1 MWMLFIYHLKMNRK
15 TKIFLPLIIAA
26 SIALGIFLGTSLNY
40 QKKTITFF
48 GGTPQERKIKRLIDY
63 IQYEYVDEVNTDS
76 LLDGTIKNMLDKLDP
91 HSVYISARELE
102 QVSESMNGKFVGIGI
117 QFRMYRDS
125 LTVIKVLEDGPS
137 KKAGIK
143 AGDRILMA
151 DNDTLYGRD
160 ITSNYVMKALKGKPD
175 TSVDLTVYRK
185 SEDRTIPFTIQRG
198 EVPINSVD
206 AHYMLTD
213 DLGYIK
219 INKFAATT
227 FDEFKESLDELID
240 QGMKKLVLDL
250 RHNPGGYMQVATQI
264 IDEFLEDGKLIVFTK
279 NKRERID
286 EIYATDKGDFED
298 GHVFVLI
305 NGASASAS
313 EIVAGALQDN
323 DKGTIVGRRSFGK
336 GLVQQEMQL
345 GDGSAVRLTVS
356 RYYTPTGRSIQKPYE
371 NKMDNEYFNDF
382 ERRFDDGELTS
393 ADSIKV
399 NDTLKYT
406 TPKGKV
412 VYGGGGIIPD
422 VFVAIDTT
430 MFFDNIHYRK
440 LNEFVFDYFDNHLD
454 EFKGWSLDRFE
465 QEFDQD
471 GSIYEGYMNFI
482 EYDGSEMEDAERDNL
497 KLYLKALFAQQV
509 YDVNAYFKIINNRDT
524 MLERVIEL
532 EKEGYPLEP

>member
-1 MWMLFIYHLKMNRK
+1 
-15 TKIFLPLIIAA
+15 LIIAI
-26 SIALGIFLGTSLNY
+26 SIAVGIFLGTSLNY

-63 IQYEYVDEVNTDS
+63 IQYEYVDEVDTDS
-76 LLDGTIKNMLDKLDP
+76 LLDGTIKNMLVKLDP
-91 HSVYISARELE
+91 HSVYIPASELA

-117 QFRMYRDS
+117 QFRMYKDS
-125 LTVIKVLEDGPS
+125 LAVIKVLENGPS

-143 AGDRILMA
+143 TGDRILIA
-151 DNDTLYGRD
+151 NNDTLYGKQINSD
-160 ITSNYVMKALKGKPD
+160 YILKTLKGKPN
-175 TSVDLTVYRK
+175 TTVDLMVYRK
-185 SEDRTIPFTIQRG
+185 SEGKNLFFNITRG
-198 EVPINSVD
+198 EVPIQSVD
-206 AHYMLTD
+206 AYYMINE
-213 DLGYIK
+213 DLGYVK

-227 FDEFKESLDELID
+227 YDEFKVALSALKE

-250 RHNPGGYMQVATQI
+250 RHNPGGYLQVATQI
-264 IDEFLEDGKLIVFTK
+264 IDEFLEEGKLIVFTK
-279 NKRERID
+279 NKKDRID
-286 EIYATDKGDFED
+286 ETFATNKGDFED

-356 RYYTPTGRSIQKPYE
+356 RYYTPTGRSIQKPYDHKG
-371 NKMDNEYFNDF
+371 NGAYFNDF
-382 ERRFDDGELTS
+382 EKRYHNGELMN

-399 NDTLKYT
+399 IDSLKYT

-422 VFVAIDTT
+422 VFVSIDTV
-430 MFFDNIHYRK
+430 R
-440 LNEFVFDYFDNHLD
+440 YFDNYHYQYTQKFVFGYFDENVD
-454 EFKGWSLDRFE
+454 EFKDWSYDRFLSD
-465 QEFDQD
+465 FD
-471 GSIYEGYMNFI
+471 
-482 EYDGSEMEDAERDNL
+482 RDNRIFQEYINYVPKDLQKLEPEEEQSL
-497 KLYLKALFAQQV
+497 KLYFKAAFAQQIF
-509 YDVNAYFKIINNRDT
+509 DFNAYYNIINEQDK

-532 EKEGYPLEP
+532 DKEGYPIEP

>member
-1 MWMLFIYHLKMNRK
+1 ML
-15 TKIFLPLIIAA
+15 
-26 SIALGIFLGTSLNY
+26 
-40 QKKTITFF
+40 
-48 GGTPQERKIKRLIDY
+48 
-63 IQYEYVDEVNTDS
+63 
-76 LLDGTIKNMLDKLDP
+76 
-91 HSVYISARELE
+91 
-102 QVSESMNGKFVGIGI
+102 
-117 QFRMYRDS
+117 
-125 LTVIKVLEDGPS
+125 
-137 KKAGIK
+137 
-143 AGDRILMA
+143 
-151 DNDTLYGRD
+151 
-160 ITSNYVMKALKGKPD
+160 
-175 TSVDLTVYRK
+175 
-185 SEDRTIPFTIQRG
+185 PFTIIRG
-198 EVPINSVD
+198 EVPIKSVD
-206 AHYMLTD
+206 AHYMITD
-213 DLGYIK
+213 ELGYIK

-227 FDEFKESLDELID
+227 YEEFKASLDDLID

-279 NKRERID
+279 NKKERID
-286 EIYATDKGDFED
+286 ETFATGKGDFED

-371 NKMDNEYFNDF
+371 NKGDNEYFNEF
-382 ERRFDDGELTS
+382 ERRYDDGELTS

-399 NDTLKYT
+399 NDTLKYV

-422 VFVAIDTT
+422 VFVALDTT

-440 LNEFVFDYFDNHLD
+440 LNEFVFDYFDQHLD
-454 EFKGWSLDRFE
+454 EFEGWTLQRFE
-465 QEFDQD
+465 NEFDLD
-471 GSIYEGYMNFI
+471 GRIYRRYMDFI
-482 EYDGSEMEDAERDNL
+482 ESDGSEMEPGEEENL
-497 KLYLKALFAQQV
+497 RLYIKALFAQQLF
-509 YDVNAYFKIINNRDT
+509 DVNAYFKIINQQDK

-532 EKEGYPLEP
+532 DREGYPLEP

>member
-1 MWMLFIYHLKMNRK
+1 MSTLFIYHLKMNRK

-63 IQYEYVDEVNTDS
+63 IQYEYVDEVDTDS

-91 HSVYISARELE
+91 HSVYIPARELE

-143 AGDRILMA
+143 AGDRILIA
-151 DNDTLYGRD
+151 DNDTLFGRD
-160 ITSNYVMKALKGKPD
+160 VTSNYVMKALKGKPD
-175 TSVDLTVYRK
+175 TSVDLTIYRK

-227 FDEFKESLDELID
+227 YDEFKESLDALID

-286 EIYATDKGDFED
+286 EIFATDKGDFEE

-371 NKMDNEYFNDF
+371 NKMDSEYFNDF
-382 ERRFDDGELTS
+382 ERRFDDGELTN

-440 LNEFVFDYFDNHLD
+440 LNEYVFDYFDNHLY
-454 EFKGWSLDRFE
+454 EFKGWTLDRFE
-465 QEFDQD
+465 QEFDLD
-471 GSIYEGYMNFI
+471 GSIYRGYMNFI
-482 EYDGSEMEDAERDNL
+482 DFDGSEMDEAERDNL

-509 YDVNAYFKIINNRDT
+509 FDVNAYFKIINNKDT
-524 MLERVIEL
+524 MLDRVIEL
-532 EKEGYPLEP
+532 EKEGYPLDP

>member
-1 MWMLFIYHLKMNRK
+1 MNRK

-26 SIALGIFLGTSLNY
+26 SIAIGIFLGTSLNY

-91 HSVYISARELE
+91 HSVYISANELE

-117 QFRMYRDS
+117 QFRMHRDS

-143 AGDRILMA
+143 AGDRILVA
-151 DNDTLYGRD
+151 DNDTLFGRN
-160 ITSNYVMKALKGKPD
+160 INSNYILKTLKGKPN
-175 TSVDLTVYRK
+175 TSVDITVYRK
-185 SEDRTIPFTIQRG
+185 SEDKTLPFTIIRG

-206 AHYMLTD
+206 AHYMLND

-227 FDEFKESLDELID
+227 YSEFKESLDDLMD
-240 QGMKKLVLDL
+240 KGMKKLVLDL

-279 NKRERID
+279 NKKERID
-286 EIYATDKGDFED
+286 EIFATDKGEFEE

-371 NKMDNEYFNDF
+371 NRGDNEYFNDF
-382 ERRFDDGELTS
+382 ERRYDDGELTS

-399 NDTLKYT
+399 NDTLKYV

-430 MFFDNIHYRK
+430 MFFDNIHYRR
-440 LNEFVFDYFDNHLD
+440 LNDFVFDYFDHHMD
-454 EFKGWSLDRFE
+454 EFEGWTLDKFE
-465 QEFDQD
+465 REFDAD
-471 GSIYEGYMNFI
+471 GRIYNQYMDFI
-482 EYDGSEMEDAERDNL
+482 DGRNLEMEEGEEENL
-497 KLYLKALFAQQV
+497 KLYIKALFAQQAF
-509 YDVNAYFKIINNRDT
+509 DVNAYFKIINERDK

-532 EKEGYPLEP
+532 DRQGYPLEP

>member
-1 MWMLFIYHLKMNRK
+1 MNRK

-26 SIALGIFLGTSLNY
+26 SIALGIFFGTSLNY

-63 IQYEYVDEVNTDS
+63 IQYEYVDEVDTDS

-117 QFRMYRDS
+117 QFRMYKDS
-125 LTVIKVLEDGPS
+125 LTVIKVLENGPS

-143 AGDRILMA
+143 AGDRILIA
-151 DNDTLYGRD
+151 NNDTLFGKRIESDY
-160 ITSNYVMKALKGKPD
+160 ILKTLKGKPD
-175 TSVDLTVYRK
+175 TSVELMVYRK
-185 SEDRTIPFTIQRG
+185 SENKNLPFTIIRG
-198 EVPINSVD
+198 EVPIASVD
-206 AHYMLTD
+206 AYYMLD
-213 DLGYIK
+213 KGLGYIK

-227 FDEFKESLDELID
+227 YDEFKVALDELLD

-250 RHNPGGYMQVATQI
+250 RHNPGGYLQVATQI
-264 IDEFLEDGKLIVFTK
+264 IDEFLEDDKLIVFTK
-279 NKRERID
+279 NKKDKID
-286 EIYATDKGDFED
+286 EIFATDKGDFED

-356 RYYTPTGRSIQKPYE
+356 RYYTPTGRSIQKPYDH
-371 NKMDNEYFNDF
+371 KGDGEYFNDF
-382 ERRFDDGELTS
+382 EKRYHDGELMS

-399 NDTLKYT
+399 NDSLKYV
-406 TPKGKV
+406 TPKGKI
-412 VYGGGGIIPD
+412 VYGGGGITPD
-422 VFVAIDTT
+422 VFVSIDTT
-430 MFFDNIHYRK
+430 IYFQDFHYQRTR
-440 LNEFVFDYFDNHLD
+440 EFVFQYFDDHVD
-454 EFKGWSLDRFE
+454 EFNDWTYDRFVND
-465 QEFDQD
+465 FDQD
-471 GSIYEGYMNFI
+471 NKIFKEYMATVPS
-482 EYDGSEMEDAERDNL
+482 EYQKLDSEEEKNL
-497 KLYLKALFAQQV
+497 KLYLKAVFAQQV
-509 YDVNAYFKIINNRDT
+509 FDINAYFKIINQQDK
-524 MLERVIEL
+524 MLDKVIEL
-532 EKEGYPLEP
+532 DKQGYPLEP

>member
-1 MWMLFIYHLKMNRK
+1 MNRK
-15 TKIFLPLIIAA
+15 TRIFLPLVIAI

-63 IQYEYVDEVNTDS
+63 IQYEYVDEVDTDS

-91 HSVYISARELE
+91 HSVYISANELE

-117 QFRMYRDS
+117 QFKMHKDS
-125 LTVIKVLEDGPS
+125 LTVIKVLENGPS

-143 AGDRILMA
+143 AGDRILIA
-151 DNDTLYGRD
+151 NNDTLFGRNINSD
-160 ITSNYVMKALKGKPD
+160 YILKTLKGKPD
-175 TSVDLTVYRK
+175 TSVDLVVYRK
-185 SEDRTIPFTIQRG
+185 SEEKQLPFTITRG
-198 EVPINSVD
+198 EVPIKSVD
-206 AHYMLTD
+206 AFYMLNEG
-213 DLGYIK
+213 LGYIK

-227 FDEFKESLDELID
+227 YDEFKVAMDDLLD

-250 RHNPGGYMQVATQI
+250 RHNPGGYLQVATKI

-279 NKRERID
+279 NKKGKID
-286 EIYATDKGDFED
+286 ETFATSKGDFED

-371 NKMDNEYFNDF
+371 DKENREYFSDF
-382 ERRFDDGELTS
+382 EKRYHNGELMN

-399 NDTLKYT
+399 NDSLKFE
-406 TPKGKV
+406 TPKGKI

-422 VFVAIDTT
+422 VFVSLDTT
-430 MFFDNIHYRK
+430 MFFPDFHYRRTR
-440 LNEFVFDYFDNHLD
+440 EFVFQYFDRNLD
-454 EFKGWSLDRFE
+454 EFDGWSLEKFVD
-465 QEFDQD
+465 EFDAD
-471 GSIYEGYMNFI
+471 SHIYNDYLESVPSEFAVLNDEEEANFK
-482 EYDGSEMEDAERDNL
+482 M
-497 KLYLKALFAQQV
+497 YLKALFAQQIF
-509 YDVNAYFKIINNRDT
+509 DINAYYKIVNTQDN
-524 MLERVIEL
+524 MLQRVVKLNE
-532 EKEGYPLEP
+532 EGYPLDP

>member
-1 MWMLFIYHLKMNRK
+1 MNRR
-15 TKIFLPLIIAA
+15 TRIFLPLIIAI
-26 SIALGIFLGTSLNY
+26 SIAMGIFLGTSLNY

-63 IQYEYVDEVNTDS
+63 IQYEYVDEVDTDS
-76 LLDGTIKNMLDKLDP
+76 LLDGTIKHMLDKLDP

-102 QVSESMNGKFVGIGI
+102 GVSESMNGKFVGIGI

-125 LTVIKVLEDGPS
+125 LTVVKVLDKGPS
-137 KKAGIK
+137 EKAGIK
-143 AGDRILMA
+143 AGDRILIA
-151 DNDTLYGRD
+151 DNDTLYGKQINSD
-160 ITSNYVMKALKGKPD
+160 YILKTLKGKPD
-175 TSVDLTVYRK
+175 TSVDLIIYRK
-185 SEDRTIPFTIQRG
+185 SEDELLPFTIVRG

-206 AHYMLTD
+206 AHYMLSE

-227 FDEFKESLDELID
+227 YQEFKVALNDLLDK
-240 QGMKKLVLDL
+240 GMKKLVLDL
-250 RHNPGGYMQVATQI
+250 RHNPGGYLQVATQI

-279 NKRERID
+279 NKKGRID
-286 EIYATDKGDFED
+286 ETFATSKGDFED

-371 NKMDNEYFNDF
+371 NKGNGEYFNDF
-382 ERRFDDGELTS
+382 EQRYHGGELMN

-399 NDTLKYT
+399 NDSLKYE
-406 TPKGKV
+406 TPKGKI

-422 VFVAIDTT
+422 IFVPIDTT
-430 MFFDNIHYRK
+430 MFFPDFHYQRSRQ
-440 LNEFVFDYFDNHLD
+440 FVFQYLDTHVD
-454 EFKGWSLDRFE
+454 EFEGWSFDTLMSDFDKDKHIFNE
-465 QEFDQD
+465 YMSEIPSEFQSFT
-471 GSIYEGYMNFI
+471 GEEEKNF
-482 EYDGSEMEDAERDNL
+482 R
-497 KLYLKALFAQQV
+497 LYLKALFAQQIF
-509 YDVNAYFKIINNRDT
+509 DINAYFRIVNEQDMMIRK
-524 MLERVIEL
+524 VIEL
-532 EKEGYPLEP
+532 HDEGYPIDP

>member
-1 MWMLFIYHLKMNRK
+1 MLFIYHLKMNRK

-143 AGDRILMA
+143 AGDRILIA
-151 DNDTLYGRD
+151 DNDTLFGRD

-185 SEDRTIPFTIQRG
+185 SEDRTIPFTIDRG

-227 FDEFKESLDELID
+227 YDEFKESLDDLIE

-279 NKRERID
+279 NKKERID
-286 EIYATDKGDFED
+286 EIFATDQGDFEE

-371 NKMDNEYFNDF
+371 NKMDSEYFNDF
-382 ERRFDDGELTS
+382 ERRFDGGELTS

-399 NDTLKYT
+399 NDTLKYV

-422 VFVAIDTT
+422 VFVALDTT

-440 LNEFVFDYFDNHLD
+440 LNEFVFDHFDNHLD

-465 QEFDQD
+465 EEFDQD

-482 EYDGSEMEDAERDNL
+482 DYDGSEMEDAERDNL